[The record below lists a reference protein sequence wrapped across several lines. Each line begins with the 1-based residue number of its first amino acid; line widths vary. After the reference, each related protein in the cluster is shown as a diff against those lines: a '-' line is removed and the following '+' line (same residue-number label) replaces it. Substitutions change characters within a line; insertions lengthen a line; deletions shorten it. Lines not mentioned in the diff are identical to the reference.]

1 MWVSTH
7 PAYKA
12 VSFTMEQAYLANQK
26 PFWTATLDIFVTMN
40 GVMGSM
46 WCGLQRSTWITSSS
60 ETKGLW
66 SKLIA
71 TKTQTALSL
80 CPYRHHVHAGPHW
93 LDVHQSAGIVADN
106 FLGPALILQA
116 TILCTWIKACV
127 TVRMQIVYLLDRF
140 EETEWQL
147 LSLCN
152 IALLFLSVSCS
163 VISQHGAQ
171 VLSSPLNSPVWKG
184 SQRGFDAPTTPHPTP
199 KSLSTEASTHVYNTD
214 DLRTTGMRH
223 VIVEEHSLWQQD
235 GSKLRRSV
243 ITVVIYIKKKRSARS
258 HVPVCSL
265 C

>member
-127 TVRMQIVYLLDRF
+127 AVRMQIVYLLDRF
-140 EETEWQL
+140 EERQSDSYY
-147 LSLCN
+147 LSATLHCCFFLYPVVSFLN
-152 IALLFLSVSCS
+152 MVHRCSHLPSTPQFERDHRGALM
-163 VISQHGAQ
+163 
-171 VLSSPLNSPVWKG
+171 PP
-184 SQRGFDAPTTPHPTP
+184 PPPTPHPNP
-199 KSLSTEASTHVYNTD
+199 
-214 DLRTTGMRH
+214 
-223 VIVEEHSLWQQD
+223 
-235 GSKLRRSV
+235 
-243 ITVVIYIKKKRSARS
+243 SAQRPPHMFTIQMTS
-258 HVPVCSL
+258 GRQECAM
-265 C
+265 